1 MDSILYALSSILKFL
16 LGTLV
21 LLVFGLGILLQHRR
35 TDELWPL
42 VLPAVLLLLLLF
54 GRRLYRWFNEPAL
67 LRGLFIPESRFRTVK
82 RIGLAVVFALAVRA
96 CAYSE
101 YTWKEELLLHDGSNI
116 MVERTN
122 DYWMLHTFVL
132 QFNSQLVKRT
142 LRFRIPGTFRWA
154 SWVTTYSKDPYHPTE
169 DLGLEA
175 ISLDFLDGIPY
186 VATVT
191 DDCLAYRRL
200 GQPNPP
206 YFFFKYVG
214 YISGWQ
220 RIPLA
225 EFPQQFKVN
234 MISDTDRYDVRMDK
248 KEYGFLR
255 AETVANKIKQELK
268 AIDLYTH
275 KYAGTDSEHSWRHK
289 LKYYSIIRV
298 PFKQEDL
305 RCEERL
311 YRCGNNS
318 VITLPSLKPDL
329 TCEEV
334 K

>member
-1 MDSILYALSSILKFL
+1 MGSILHTLSSILKFL
-16 LGTLV
+16 LGIV
-21 LLVFGLGILLQHRR
+21 GLLVYGLGIFLQNRR
-35 TDELWPL
+35 ADEFWPL

-54 GRRLYRWFNEPAL
+54 IRRLYRWAGEPAL
-67 LRGLFIPESRFRTVK
+67 LRRLFIPESRFRTVK
-82 RIGLAVVFALAVRA
+82 RIGLAVVFALALRA

-101 YTWKEELLLHDGSNI
+101 YAWKEELLLHDGSNI

-122 DYWMLHTFVL
+122 DYWMLHPFVL
-132 QFNSQLVKRT
+132 QFNRQVVKRT
-142 LRFRIPGTFRWA
+142 LRFSIPGTLRWA
-154 SWVTTYSKDPYHPTE
+154 SWVTTYSNDPYNPTE

-175 ISLDFLDGIPY
+175 ISLDFLDGVPY

-191 DDCLAYRRL
+191 DNCLAYRRL
-200 GQPNPP
+200 GAPNPP
-206 YFFFKYVG
+206 YFFYKYVG
-214 YISGWQ
+214 FLGGWQ
-220 RIPLA
+220 RIPL
-225 EFPQQFKVN
+225 EDFPQQFKVN
-234 MISDTDRYDVRMDK
+234 MIRNMDSFYVRLDEK
-248 KEYGFLR
+248 NYGFLR
-255 AETVANKIKQELK
+255 AETLANKIKQELK
-268 AIDLYTH
+268 AIDMYTH
-275 KYAGTDSEHSWRHK
+275 KYAGTASEHSWRHK

-298 PFKQEDL
+298 PFKPEDL